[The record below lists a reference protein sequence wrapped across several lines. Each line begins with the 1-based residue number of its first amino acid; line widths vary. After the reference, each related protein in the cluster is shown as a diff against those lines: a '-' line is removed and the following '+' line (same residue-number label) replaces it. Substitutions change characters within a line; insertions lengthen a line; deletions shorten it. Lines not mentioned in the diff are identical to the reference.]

1 MGWRRWKD
9 VPRMLHVPRLLPP
22 PPPPRR
28 RHPLNNMLNS
38 RCTRRPLRQA
48 CLPPSHP
55 ARTPARRQCRWHVAR
70 FKSQEAPNRP
80 PSNEG
85 YDWRGAWETATPG
98 EPLGSCWTL
107 AAICSDLS
115 RATCHLPSRGL
126 AWQRPHLG
134 YTPAQRR
141 RRRRAAAWEVGTV
154 LRHATP
160 TSSAT
165 STAAASPLAIA
176 VSVPATAIASVTPFA
191 GGR

>member
-1 MGWRRWKD
+1 MTVLAAPNAPPRPSTAHELNNFASTEGRAPCEGVGVAKVWKD

-28 RHPLNNMLNS
+28 RHPLNSTLNR

-115 RATCHLPSRGL
+115 RAKCHLPSRGL
-126 AWQRPHLG
+126 AWQRPHFIH
-134 YTPAQRR
+134 T
-141 RRRRAAAWEVGTV
+141 T
-154 LRHATP
+154 
-160 TSSAT
+160 
-165 STAAASPLAIA
+165 ASP
-176 VSVPATAIASVTPFA
+176 SSP
-191 GGR
+191 